1 MMYTNSFDECYNLS
15 LAYRIY
21 TNGSLVLAN
30 FPNSVGEH
38 IDTFNTEKQAIDFI
52 HWVAQEMNK

>member
-1 MMYTNSFDECYNLS
+1 MMYANQYDECYNLS
-15 LAYRIY
+15 LAYHIY
-21 TNGSLVLAN
+21 TDGSLVYADY
-30 FPNSVGEH
+30 PNAPRQH